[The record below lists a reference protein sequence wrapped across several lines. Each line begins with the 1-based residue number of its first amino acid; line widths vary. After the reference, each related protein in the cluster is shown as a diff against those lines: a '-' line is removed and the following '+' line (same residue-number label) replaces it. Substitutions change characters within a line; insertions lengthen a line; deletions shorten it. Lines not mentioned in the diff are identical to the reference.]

1 MYMIEGDSNLQAGE
15 TMNDL
20 VMKSSRSQIF
30 QQTIKT
36 DILRQTDLVSV
47 SPWAEHVDLKSQS

>member
-1 MYMIEGDSNLQAGE
+1 MVEGESNLQVGE
-15 TMNDL
+15 SMNDL

-36 DILRQTDLVSV
+36 DILRQTDFISV
-47 SPWAEHVDLKSQS
+47 SPWTEYIDL